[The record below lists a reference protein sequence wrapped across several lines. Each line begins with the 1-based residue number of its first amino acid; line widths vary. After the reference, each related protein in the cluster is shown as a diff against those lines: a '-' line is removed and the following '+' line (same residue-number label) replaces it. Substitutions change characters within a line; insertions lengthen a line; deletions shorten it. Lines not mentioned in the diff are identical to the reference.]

1 MIPTIQYVKH
11 RTCHAYTDEQC
22 FKVQIKHKGWAK
34 GRKRR
39 FKKRLCEVLEY
50 SDFLL
55 LHVPADGT
63 RMKLVKPASDLYHRN
78 RIIQR
83 INQSEL
89 VPSTWYAISHLWN
102 IPKTNQYLW
111 DDISRYVEDEDG
123 HPMKPV
129 PMRVEK
135 RKTLLELLESRP
147 DSYWWIDILCAR
159 SNDFPFDIL
168 GHIFACC
175 TQCVAMIDC
184 DPHIIPQMNAMWD
197 IDPDGKDRPF
207 TEFLDQYEQL
217 NHHIRLLTQC
227 IWWRRVWM
235 WQETVLPQD
244 VLLMAETATQVS
256 SEHMLHVD
264 DLYHFE
270 AKLGK
275 MLYLFMHHG
284 KVHKI
289 YACEKR

>member
-1 MIPTIQYVKH
+1 
-11 RTCHAYTDEQC
+11 
-22 FKVQIKHKGWAK
+22 
-34 GRKRR
+34 
-39 FKKRLCEVLEY
+39 
-50 SDFLL
+50 
-55 LHVPADGT
+55 
-63 RMKLVKPASDLYHRN
+63 MKLIKPASNLYHRN

-83 INQSEL
+83 INQNEL

-159 SNDFPFDIL
+159 SNDFPFDVL

-175 TQCVAMIDC
+175 THCVAMIDC
-184 DPHIIPQMNAMWD
+184 NPNIIPKMNAMWD
-197 IDPDGKDRPF
+197 MDPDRKDRPF

-256 SEHMLHVD
+256 REHMLHVD

-275 MLYLFMHHG
+275 MLYLFMYHG

-289 YACEKR
+289 YAFERR